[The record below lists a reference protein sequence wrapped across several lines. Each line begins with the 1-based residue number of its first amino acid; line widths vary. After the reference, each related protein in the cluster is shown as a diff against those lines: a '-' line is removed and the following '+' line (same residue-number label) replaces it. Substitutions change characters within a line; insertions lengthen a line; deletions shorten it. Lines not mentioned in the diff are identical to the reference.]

1 MVLDCASGFRQ
12 IGAWV
17 WARYLLKSLE
27 CDVEWLNRTLL
38 LPCEGFTGAIY
49 EGLTPRVFEEIH
61 NAGKN
66 PDGAYWKE
74 IKDKTKKF
82 NLLERVCERV
92 PASRAWLLRDFNR
105 YMQLDPPSLL
115 DSREQLLVYT
125 NSRGLLLVPG
135 RVMAAVKH
143 LDPALYADLEHRC
156 TSALIKAATPSTLLF
171 VIAFLHEV
179 TWRRHRGTQAAR
191 ELADN
196 AVTAFSASM
205 HERAFE
211 DGHRLGEQLRP
222 YLQDVV
228 ANVSVWGE
236 RSAPSK
242 LPRAL
247 GDLWVLPFLV
257 RKNQDMLDAC
267 ACLHAAGEAWYER
280 IDHPLPERYRDGALE
295 VTTEGLT
302 SYTPAHASIE
312 AALIALRLELL
323 KTHGDISLEYNQ
335 SLLITAGTNHVAYER
350 LSGDAR
356 TSRNTRSPR
365 LSSRAQSA

>member
-1 MVLDCASGFRQ
+1 MVLNCASGFRQ

-17 WARYLLKSLE
+17 WTRYLLKSLE

-38 LPCEGFTGAIY
+38 FPCEGFTGAIY

-61 NAGKN
+61 YAGKN

-115 DSREQLLVYT
+115 DSREQLLAYT

-143 LDPALYADLEHRC
+143 LDPELYADLEHRC

-211 DGHRLGEQLRP
+211 DGQRLGEQLRP
-222 YLQDVV
+222 YLQDAV
-228 ANVSVWGE
+228 ANVSVWGD

-242 LPRAL
+242 LLRAL
-247 GDLWVLPFLV
+247 GDLWALPFLM

-295 VTTEGLT
+295 VTVEGLT
-302 SYTPAHASIE
+302 SYTPSHKSIK
-312 AALIALRLELL
+312 AALIALRLQLL
-323 KTHGDISLEYNQ
+323 KTHGDILNEYNQ
-335 SLLITAGTNHVAYER
+335 SLLITASTNPSAR
-350 LSGDAR
+350 ANSSSG
-356 TSRNTRSPR
+356 PR
-365 LSSRAQSA
+365 

>member
-1 MVLDCASGFRQ
+1 
-12 IGAWV
+12 
-17 WARYLLKSLE
+17 
-27 CDVEWLNRTLL
+27 
-38 LPCEGFTGAIY
+38 
-49 EGLTPRVFEEIH
+49 
-61 NAGKN
+61 
-66 PDGAYWKE
+66 
-74 IKDKTKKF
+74 
-82 NLLERVCERV
+82 
-92 PASRAWLLRDFNR
+92 
-105 YMQLDPPSLL
+105 MQLDPPSLL
-115 DSREQLLVYT
+115 DSREQLLAYT

-143 LDPALYADLEHRC
+143 LDPELYADLEHRC

-211 DGHRLGEQLRP
+211 DGQRLGEQLRP
-222 YLQDVV
+222 YLQDAV
-228 ANVSVWGE
+228 ANVSVWGD

-242 LPRAL
+242 LLRAL
-247 GDLWVLPFLV
+247 GDLWALPFLM

-295 VTTEGLT
+295 VTVEGLT
-302 SYTPAHASIE
+302 SYTPSHKSIK
-312 AALIALRLELL
+312 AALIALRLQLL
-323 KTHGDISLEYNQ
+323 KTHGDILNEYNQ
-335 SLLITAGTNHVAYER
+335 SLLITASTNPSAR
-350 LSGDAR
+350 ANSSSG
-356 TSRNTRSPR
+356 PR
-365 LSSRAQSA
+365 